1 MKYSDWENIMNIV
14 IKKKK
19 KNISGTEKKDR
30 RWGGWNPL
38 TSDPESN
45 AITTRPHL
53 QWILGFRINHK
64 YKDELSKEPN
74 GVQCEFC

>member
-14 IKKKK
+14 IKEKQ
-19 KNISGTEKKDR
+19 IWHRKKDR

-53 QWILGFRINHK
+53 
-64 YKDELSKEPN
+64 
-74 GVQCEFC
+74 